1 MQSQQYLEDLN
12 LWSKNQKMTISQ
24 EKTKAMVF
32 NFTDNYQFSTRLK
45 LNDKNIDIVDK
56 MKILGTIVNN
66 KLTWDDNCAELI
78 KKVNKRMAL
87 IRSMKAFGATTEEL
101 VHMWVLMCR
110 SVLEQSCI
118 LWHTSLTLEN
128 IEDLERTQKTF
139 AKLVLRNNYK
149 TYDEAL
155 IKLNLLS
162 LPERR
167 TRLCK
172 NFAESGVR
180 QNTLSDL
187 FKKNKKSQI
196 RNPEKFKVDF
206 AYTERFRRSSVIQMQ
221 SMLNE
226 PVI

>member
-1 MQSQQYLEDLN
+1 
-12 LWSKNQKMTISQ
+12 
-24 EKTKAMVF
+24 
-32 NFTDNYQFSTRLK
+32 
-45 LNDKNIDIVDK
+45 
-56 MKILGTIVNN
+56 
-66 KLTWDDNCAELI
+66 
-78 KKVNKRMAL
+78 
-87 IRSMKAFGATTEEL
+87 MKAFGATTQEL

-110 SVLEQSCI
+110 SVLEQSCT

-155 IKLNLLS
+155 VKLNLLS

-167 TRLCK
+167 KRLCK

-187 FKKNKKSQI
+187 IKKNKKKSQI

-206 AYTERFRRSSVIQMQ
+206 AYTERFRRSSIIQML

-226 PVI
+226 PLI